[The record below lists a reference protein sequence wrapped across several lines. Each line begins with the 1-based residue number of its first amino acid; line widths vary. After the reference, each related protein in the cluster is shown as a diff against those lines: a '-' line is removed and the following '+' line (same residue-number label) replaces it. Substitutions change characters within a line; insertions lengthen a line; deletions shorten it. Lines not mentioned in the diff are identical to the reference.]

1 MASGEQEVKLGTTA
15 AGFLWD
21 YALAR
26 PDGKW
31 TKRRGEAT
39 ILDGHWHKVSV
50 AGIETSSGEG
60 VGLTITFHVIKNEV
74 VEGDRRRGDLVRVV
88 ILNGR
93 AEWKTIAT
101 GVEIVD

>member
-1 MASGEQEVKLGTTA
+1 MGQQQQV
-15 AGFLWD
+15 FLWD

-39 ILDGHWHKVSV
+39 ILDGHWHKFSV
-50 AGIETSSGEG
+50 AGIETRSGEG
-60 VGLTITFHVIKNEV
+60 VGLTITFHVIENEV
-74 VEGDRRRGDLVRVV
+74 VEGDRRRGDLVRFV